1 MANSVIYEAKL
12 TNYVPVIWYGQAVYS
27 YYARLKNHLI
37 QHLGE
42 EYAMLFA
49 EPHVSA
55 NELKGVGKANW
66 TSALFSEKP
75 QVLTS
80 LSEAEQ
86 IKYRTYLKTSL
97 EKLDQYAQ
105 SLLESENAENNKW
118 GQLINRAIKIPN
130 LDHVMVAEGKA
141 VLVVWGFEMGGDHVF
156 YDLKKDL
163 PRLATPPFGNTDTST
178 LPIQEEPK
186 VEIKEENKVET
197 DIITEEPQLPV
208 TTPILPENE
217 IQNQEEPELAVPNK
231 VEELA
236 KINLTEREVNT
247 EIPPKVEQKRY
258 EEDEKQ
264 KEKVVPPKEKPKK
277 KWWEKFW
284 WIWLII
290 LVFMITFI
298 IWIFSSSG
306 NSGTIAVGI
315 LPENPNIVVPV
326 DSANIV
332 KDPENVRQIVANR
345 LNIALTGTNKN
356 ISEFAVEF
364 KKQYSADEYKII
376 YYDTVTHRL
385 QIEVP
390 QTEREKI
397 RDEIKTKMPSFEML
411 IWNEGMLRQNYI
423 PSDPDFANSSNSWYH
438 KMVKAPEAW
447 EITQGDNEVIIAII
461 DDSFDGNHPEFK
473 GKIYKPWNVTSYSPK
488 ITTAKG
494 KGIHG
499 THVAGIATALAENG
513 QGVTGIAPK
522 CKLMPIQV
530 GDENGLMS
538 MTAIIDGVL
547 YAIDNGADVVNMS
560 LGMQVYPEIVRLNAA
575 DQQKIADIL
584 YKEEEEFWNQLF
596 KIAYDRNVIIVL
608 AGGNQDVIIGLDPM
622 QRTPYTIN
630 VSATDPTNTK
640 ASFSNYGNK
649 STISAPGVQIYNSL
663 PNGKYGNLDGTSMAA
678 PVVTG
683 GIALIKSANPSLSFD
698 QIKDLIQSTGLP
710 LGAGFS
716 KEIGNLLQLDKA
728 LNVAYQN
735 RQQQPIVEC
744 PDMQSR
750 IDSLLQEIAK
760 IKERCDSEETANG
773 RDTLKIPD
781 SPKDEND
788 FSFALGRWKSTTY
801 IYNQA
806 GEKVTIYFDFF
817 ANGTG
822 KISVVEPN
830 NTECT
835 ASLDLA
841 LLANQ
846 FNINQK
852 SQAICNPPPSA
863 YNPYTFECKPDANG
877 NAECWAQNKSDKSN
891 AFKFRLIKI
900 KSI

>member
-1 MANSVIYEAKL
+1 MANSIIYEAKL

-66 TSALFSEKP
+66 TSAVFSEKP
-75 QVLTS
+75 KVLTS

-86 IKYRTYLKTSL
+86 IKYRTYLKTTL
-97 EKLDQYAQ
+97 EKLDLYAQ

-130 LDHVMVAEGKA
+130 LDHVMVAEEKA
-141 VLVVWGFEMGGDHVF
+141 VLVVWGFEMGNDHVF

-163 PRLATPPFGNTDTST
+163 PRLATPPFGNTDASIP
-178 LPIQEEPK
+178 PIQDET
-186 VEIKEENKVET
+186 KEEAKLET
-197 DIITEEPQLPV
+197 EKPQIPV
-208 TTPILPENE
+208 DTTILPENE
-217 IQNQEEPELAVPNK
+217 IQNKQEEPILPLPNE
-231 VEELA
+231 VEEEIPKNNITPPQEEA
-236 KINLTEREVNT
+236 KI
-247 EIPPKVEQKRY
+247 EIPPRVEEKRY
-258 EEDEKQ
+258 EEEEKP
-264 KEKVVPPKEKPKK
+264 KEKPIPPTKEKPKK

-284 WIWLII
+284 WLWLLI
-290 LVFMITFI
+290 LLFMIAFI
-298 IWIFSSSG
+298 VWLFSS
-306 NSGTIAVGI
+306 NTGTVANDI
-315 LPENPNIVVPV
+315 LPETPNQIVPI
-326 DSANIV
+326 DSASLI
-332 KDPENVRQIVANR
+332 KDPENVRQIVGNR

-356 ISEFAVEF
+356 ISEFAKEF
-364 KKQYSADEYKII
+364 KKHYSSDEYKII

-390 QTEREKI
+390 QEEREKI
-397 RDEIKTKMPSFEML
+397 KDDLKTKMSSFEML

-461 DDSFDGNHPEFK
+461 DDSFDENHPEFK
-473 GKIYKPWNVTSYSPK
+473 GKIYKPWNITSASPK
-488 ITTAKG
+488 LTTAG
-494 KGIHG
+494 GNGIHG

-538 MTAIIDGVL
+538 MTAVIDGVL

-649 STISAPGVQIYNSL
+649 STISAPGVQIYSSL

-678 PVVTG
+678 PIVTG

-698 QIKDLIQSTGLP
+698 QIKDLIQSTGIP
-710 LGAGFS
+710 LGSSS
-716 KEIGNLLQLDKA
+716 KQMGNLLQLDKA
-728 LNVAYQN
+728 LDVAYKS

-744 PDMQSR
+744 PDMQNR

-760 IKERCDSEETANG
+760 IKELCSSEETANG
-773 RDTLKIPD
+773 KDTLKIPD

-801 IYNQA
+801 IYNQS
-806 GEKVTIYFDFF
+806 GDKVTIYFDFF

-822 KISVVEPN
+822 KISVVEPD

-835 ASLDLA
+835 ADLNLSLLP
-841 LLANQ
+841 NQ
-846 FNINQK
+846 FNIDQRGA
-852 SQAICNPPPSA
+852 AICSPPPSS
-863 YNPYTFECKPDANG
+863 YNPYTFECKSDANG

-891 AFKFRLIKI
+891 AFKFRLIKM